1 MSILTLLAGSLGGG
15 GAIAAIQ
22 HGVQSILDY
31 KAKNQEYAHQLDMAK
46 IEAERDLKML
56 EVNKE
61 IAAINYEQQKEV
73 RQFDLNI
80 EEMTSQTEL
89 LKAALQ
95 SQTDLG
101 KKSARWVNTLSAS
114 VRPVLTYFTAFEMKL
129 IAIAEIYFIASGN
142 ESAAALL
149 GDMPAITAITVL
161 YVGMVGF
168 WFGDRLGMKIRGI
181 K

>member
-1 MSILTLLAGSLGGG
+1 MLALLAGSLGGG
-15 GAIAAIQ
+15 GAVSAIL
-22 HGVQSILDY
+22 HGVQSIIEY
-31 KAKNQEYAHQLDMAK
+31 KGKTQEYAHQLELAK
-46 IEAERDLKML
+46 IEAERDLKMV
-56 EVNKE
+56 EANKE
-61 IAAINYEQQKEV
+61 LAAINYEQQKEV

-114 VRPVLTYFTAFEMKL
+114 VRPVLTYFTAFQVML
-129 IAIAEIYFIASGN
+129 IEIVEIYFALTSN
-142 ESAAALL
+142 ESAALL
-149 GDMPAITAITVL
+149 LEMPAINANIIIYT
-161 YVGMVGF
+161 GMIGF
-168 WFGDRLGMKIRGI
+168 WFADRLAMKIRGI